1 MSSRPRDRGRTQVC
15 GDREAQAKLR
25 RAEQFMEVAMLIKD
39 EPDPD
44 WASAAAALAVL
55 AGIAASD
62 AACCKAL
69 GRRSRG
75 QDHHNAEALLEQ
87 IEPGGKNAANAMRRL
102 INLKDEA
109 HYGFYY
115 MVTQDSK
122 SAFTQAERSF
132 ASPEPSSHAR
142 SRAAT
147 FSRPTGAA

>member
-1 MSSRPRDRGRTQVC
+1 
-15 GDREAQAKLR
+15 
-25 RAEQFMEVAMLIKD
+25 MEVATLIKD

-75 QDHHNAEALLEQ
+75 QDHAQSAGSPSLDL
-87 IEPGGKNAANAMRRL
+87 IEPGGKSAANAMRRL

-109 HYGFYY
+109 HYGFYNLA
-115 MVTQDSK
+115 TQDLK
-122 SAFTQAERSF
+122 SALTQAQRLIRF
-132 ASPEPSSHAR
+132 ARGVLAP
-142 SRAAT
+142 
-147 FSRPTGAA
+147 G

>member
-1 MSSRPRDRGRTQVC
+1 MNARGRDRGRTQVC
-15 GDREAQAKLR
+15 GNREAQAKLR
-25 RAEQFMEVAMLIKD
+25 RAEQFMEVATLIKD

-55 AGIAASD
+55 AGISASD

-75 QDHHNAEALLEQ
+75 QDHHDAEALLEL

-109 HYGFYY
+109 HYGFYN
-115 MVTQDSK
+115 VGRQDLK
-122 SAFTQAERSF
+122 SAFTHAGKLIRF
-132 ASPEPSSHAR
+132 AREVLAR
-142 SRAAT
+142 QPA
-147 FSRPTGAA
+147 G

>member
-1 MSSRPRDRGRTQVC
+1 MSSRPRERGRTQVC
-15 GDREAQAKLR
+15 GNREAQAKLR
-25 RAEQFMEVAMLIKD
+25 RAEQFMEVATLIKD

-75 QDHHNAEALLEQ
+75 QDHHDAERLLEQ

-109 HYGFYY
+109 HYGFYN
-115 MVTQDSK
+115 VAAQDLK
-122 SAFTQAERSF
+122 SAFTQAERLIRF
-132 ASPEPSSHAR
+132 ARAVLAR
-142 SRAAT
+142 Q
-147 FSRPTGAA
+147 